1 MAQVESP
8 VMTRHRWQE
17 VYEFIDGLF
26 GPAIDQDV
34 RSRIRHERAPFVTIA
49 KEWASKY
56 RAMRNEDPA
65 LPPLY
70 IDDFKDYLRRRYL
83 VGSDMFYKLEPKKR

>member
-1 MAQVESP
+1 MAK
-8 VMTRHRWQE
+8 TRWKE
-17 VYEFIDGLF
+17 VYEFIDRLF
-26 GPAIDQDV
+26 GSDIDQDV

-56 RAMRNEDPA
+56 RAMRKEDPE

-70 IDDFKDYLRRRYL
+70 VDDFKDYLRHRYL
-83 VGSDMFYKLEPKKR
+83 VGSDMFYKLAPKKR